1 MQTSTTIVKDTVMTR
16 DEFLQCFAAL
26 AGKFEQRKEEVS
38 STERA
43 FFEALDRCRETA
55 LEHPLDASK
64 LDEKNSL
71 RELIDEQAQ
80 RIRGVFEQWDQTIRN
95 RATHA
100 DFKKRKA
107 DSLLVFVYGKVKAGK
122 SSLGNYIAWGKHDP
136 ATDTRQS
143 GKTEPRYFI
152 ETSQN
157 LTEHISED
165 EIRDR
170 QKFKVGTTE
179 TTSAIQGFSL
189 PGLTW
194 VDSPGLHSKNKVNG
208 ELAQQYVDAADLV
221 LYLTSSMAP
230 GSRSDVTE
238 MKELGRKEHNLAVL
252 ITHSDRFVEDEDKDG
267 NLVKFRSMK
276 CTKDRNDQLEHVH
289 RMLHESDGKEDTN
302 AARIMAS
309 TLRRAKVF
317 SVSVAYAEEHP
328 DEQGMAESGIGH
340 MLHEVA
346 RLAESD
352 GVLAKLIQP
361 MKNLRSFLNEIQDKD
376 LVAIRKRLDDCSRV
390 VEKAREEARRNA
402 FSNYQIIAISI
413 GKEIDVLLKRHAMD
427 NYTFKQAVSQAYKR
441 WIQDGMTKATLAYQT
456 TMETS
461 VPLAL
466 DDVTRAIPGFET
478 KTIRTNRK
486 RNIRAKQGA
495 ALGALLIGGA
505 ATLLTGGLAAVAMG
519 VGGSMLGGLAGGGLG
534 GMLDE
539 NETLEV
545 PVGDNAQLVG
555 SSTRKHLRESFDTE
569 MRKVIDSLDSVCFE
583 GLSHWI
589 SRMQTQVR
597 NVEETTRT
605 LQKDI
610 DRCIAAHG

>member
-1 MQTSTTIVKDTVMTR
+1 MTR

-26 AGKFEQRKEEVS
+26 ARKFEKRKEDVS
-38 STERA
+38 STERV
-43 FFEALDRCRETA
+43 FFDALNRCRGTA
-55 LEHPLDASK
+55 LEHPLEASK
-64 LDEKNSL
+64 LDENNSL

-80 RIRGVFEQWDQTIRN
+80 RIRDVFNQWDRAIRD
-95 RATHA
+95 RDTHA

-136 ATDTRQS
+136 AADAQQ
-143 GKTEPRYFI
+143 GEKKEPEYFV

-157 LTEHISED
+157 LTEQISENG
-165 EIRDR
+165 IRKHR
-170 QKFKVGTTE
+170 KFKVGITE

-194 VDSPGLHSKNKVNG
+194 VDSPGLHSKNEVNG
-208 ELAQQYVDAADLV
+208 ELAQQYIDAADLV
-221 LYLTSSMAP
+221 LYLTSSMQPA
-230 GSRSDVTE
+230 SRSDLTE
-238 MKELGRKEHNLAVL
+238 IKELGRKEHNLAVL
-252 ITHSDRFVEDEDKDG
+252 ITHSDHFPDEDVDEDG
-267 NLVKFRSMK
+267 NLVHGPLAMK
-276 CTKDRNDQLEHVH
+276 CMEDRNSQLKHAYQ
-289 RMLHESDGKEDTN
+289 MLSDSGGTEKTD
-302 AARIMAS
+302 AAHCIIAK

-328 DEQGMAESGIGH
+328 DLQGMAESGIGN

-346 RLAESD
+346 CLAESD
-352 GVLAKLIQP
+352 GVRAKMIQP
-361 MKNLRSFLNEIQDKD
+361 MRNLRSFLHEIQDND
-376 LVAIRKRLDDCSRV
+376 IVTIRKHLDNCSRV
-390 VEKAREEARRNA
+390 VDKAREEARRNA
-402 FSNYQIIAISI
+402 LSNCQTIAVSI
-413 GKEIDVLLKRHAMD
+413 GEQIDSLLKRHAMD

-441 WIQDGMTKATLAYQT
+441 WIQNGMTKATLAYQT

-461 VPLAL
+461 MPLAL

-589 SRMQTQVR
+589 SRMQAQVR

-610 DRCIAAHG
+610 DRRIAAHG